1 MHHSFTGKT
10 IFGVLLIWTITLGG
24 WTVSTHPEVS
34 IITDPGP
41 GDPVMHGL
49 EVLKATFEK
58 NDIPYELAGS
68 IEKASGRILL
78 VTGLSEGEGMVA
90 QLLKDGQPPVLQV
103 PEALTIRRAVGL
115 SRPAWLISGYD
126 DRGLMYGLLEV
137 AERISWSPNRKDPM
151 SEVEPI
157 TEAPDVPIRA
167 ISMYTMNRAYWESR
181 FYDEAY
187 WARYLDM
194 LARNRF
200 NSVVVI
206 FGYENG
212 GFLAPCYPYFFD
224 VEGFPTIRME
234 GMTVED
240 QARNLSALNRMIEM
254 AHQRGL
260 DFKVGIWDHIY
271 RGGVQNGG
279 IPQEELAK
287 QKNYRVLGVT
297 AENLGPYTKA
307 ALAKFMQE
315 VPGLDG
321 LQLRMHNESGLREGA
336 EMEAFWSEV
345 FDMISKTAPGLQVDL
360 RAKELPESVIRIA
373 GEKGLNFTITTKYW
387 MEQMGLPF
395 HPTHINRE
403 NQFDRRHGYADM
415 LRYPPEY
422 NIHWRLWSGGT
433 QRILLWGDPEYV
445 RRFVESTHLYDGRG
459 FEINEP
465 LATKMEAQPHDA
477 APFDLLNAPYVYYQ
491 DEFERY
497 WHFFQVFGRIG
508 YNPGT
513 SPECWEHEF
522 EKRFGKAGPVLQEAL
537 HKASWILPTIV
548 AACAPY
554 GAFPTT
560 RGWPEKQ
567 PFGDLPAYAGA
578 EGSDIQQFASFD
590 EQARILIEGGET
602 AKRLP
607 SATSRWFLNRSRE
620 IDRLIREATRLVED
634 DQDREFISTVTDL
647 GILSNLALYHALRI
661 PAAVSYCI
669 FKRTQDPNALDDAMN
684 YESQAIEA
692 WRRIVETAG
701 DVYAPDLRMG
711 VREARFMGIDFRL
724 SGHWK
729 DELANLEDG
738 LAALKSGRSALAE
751 TPGERTAPAYEAA
764 PDVPSDEIFQ
774 IEHEAV
780 THAPA
785 GEDIRISAHVKAT
798 NGIRWVRLRY
808 RAVNQHLDYKT
819 IPMNHADE
827 DAFHAVVP
835 AGEDLFHAVVPADE
849 IDPKY
854 DFMYFLEVM
863 DEEGHGTIYPDLEK
877 ETPYIIVKLDRN

>member
-1 MHHSFTGKT
+1 MRKSIIARRFFEVWLMSAF
-10 IFGVLLIWTITLGG
+10 ILGG
-24 WTVSTHPEVS
+24 CTARHNPVIS
-34 IITDPGP
+34 IITDPDP
-41 GDPVMHGL
+41 GIPAIHGM
-49 EVLKATFEK
+49 EVLTATLEK
-58 NDIPYELAGS
+58 HNIPYEEAVS
-68 IEKASGRILL
+68 MESASGQIIL
-78 VTGLSEGEGMVA
+78 VAGLSEGNGPA
-90 QLLKDGQPPVLQV
+90 AYLLKDSEEPLPEAA
-103 PEALTIRRAVGL
+103 EALTIRKAEGL
-115 SRPAWLISGYD
+115 EKPAWLVSGYD

-137 AERISWSPNRKDPM
+137 AERIGWSTDRANPL
-151 SEVEPI
+151 SEVESV

-187 WARYLDM
+187 WARYMDM

-224 VEGFPTIRME
+224 VEGFPDIFME
-234 GMTVED
+234 GMTAVE
-240 QARNLSALNRMIEM
+240 QQRNLHVLRHMIEL

-279 IPQEELAK
+279 IPEEELAK
-287 QKNYRVLGVT
+287 QKNFRVHGVT
-297 AENLGPYTKA
+297 AENLGPYTRA
-307 ALAKFMQE
+307 ALAKFIQE

-321 LQLRMHNESGLREGA
+321 LQLRMHNESGLRDGA
-336 EMEAFWSEV
+336 EMEAFWREV
-345 FDMISKTAPGLQVDL
+345 FGMIRETAPALQVDL
-360 RAKELPESVIRIA
+360 RAKELPESVIGIA
-373 GEKGLNFTITTKYW
+373 GEQGLNFTITTKYW

-477 APFDLLNAPYVYYQ
+477 KPFELLNPTYVYYQ

-497 WHFFQVFGRIG
+497 WYFFQVFGRIA
-508 YNPGT
+508 YNPET
-513 SPECWEHEF
+513 SPEHWQREF
-522 EKRFGKAGPVLQEAL
+522 EKRFGKAGPVIEEAL
-537 HKASWILPTIV
+537 QKASWILPTIV
-548 AACAPY
+548 AACSPY

-567 PFGDLPAYAGA
+567 PFGDLPAYARA

-590 EQARILIEGGET
+590 EEAEIIIEGGET
-602 AKRLP
+602 AKKLP
-607 SATSRWFLNRSRE
+607 SMTSRWFLQRSRE
-620 IDRLIREATRLVED
+620 IDRLIGEAVNLVED
-634 DQDREFISTVTDL
+634 DHDREFISTVTDL
-647 GILSNLALYHALRI
+647 GILSKLALYHARRI
-661 PAAVSYCI
+661 PAAVSYRI
-669 FKRTQDPNALDDAMN
+669 FERTQDIHALDDAIA
-684 YESQAIEA
+684 YESQAVEA
-692 WRRIVETAG
+692 WRNIVETAG
-701 DVYAPDLRMG
+701 EVYGPDLMMG

-738 LAALKSGRSALAE
+738 LEALKSVRSALAE

-774 IEHEAV
+774 IEHEAI

-785 GEDIRISAHVKAT
+785 GENIRIRVTVKAR

-808 RAVNQHLDYKT
+808 RAVNQHLDYSMV
-819 IPMNHADE
+819 PMQGSAGGDE
-827 DAFHAVVP
+827 FHAVVQ
-835 AGEDLFHAVVPADE
+835 ASE
-849 IDPKY
+849 IDPRF

-863 DEEGHGTIYPDLEK
+863 DEEGHGMIYPDLEK
-877 ETPYIIVKLDRN
+877 ETPYMIVKINRN

>member
-1 MHHSFTGKT
+1 MNISITAGRLFS
-10 IFGVLLIWTITLGG
+10 VWLILAFFLGG
-24 WTVSTHPEVS
+24 CSFRHNPVIS
-34 IITDPGP
+34 IISDPDPGEP
-41 GDPVMHGL
+41 AIHGL
-49 EVLKATFEK
+49 EVLTATLEK
-58 NDIPYELAGS
+58 HNISYEEAGS
-68 IEKASGRILL
+68 IEAANGRILL
-78 VTGLSEGEGMVA
+78 FAGLSEGAGPA
-90 QLLKDGQPPVLQV
+90 AHLLKDSQQSV
-103 PEALTIRRAVGL
+103 PEVAEALIIQKAEGL
-115 SRPAWLISGYD
+115 EKAAWLVSGYD

-137 AERISWSPNRKDPM
+137 AENIGWTTDKDHPFNEM
-151 SEVEPI
+151 EPI
-157 TEAPDVPIRA
+157 AETPNVPLRA

-187 WARYLDM
+187 WARYMDM

-224 VEGFPTIRME
+224 VEEFPDIHME
-234 GMTVED
+234 GMTAAD
-240 QARNLSALNRMIEM
+240 QQQNLYALNRMIEL

-279 IPQEELAK
+279 IPEKELAK
-287 QKNYRVLGVT
+287 QKNFRVQGVT

-307 ALAKFMQE
+307 ALAKFIQE

-336 EMEAFWSEV
+336 EMEAFWREV
-345 FDMISKTAPGLQVDL
+345 FGMIRETAPGLQVDL

-373 GEKGLNFTITTKYW
+373 SEQELNFTITTKYW

-415 LRYPPEY
+415 LRYPPGY

-477 APFDLLNAPYVYYQ
+477 RPFDLLNPPYVYYQ

-497 WHFFQVFGRIG
+497 WHLYQVFGRVA
-508 YNPGT
+508 YNPET
-513 SPECWEHEF
+513 SPEHWQREF
-522 EKRFGKAGPVLQEAL
+522 EKRFGKAGPVIEEAL

-548 AACAPY
+548 AACSPY

-567 PFGDLPAYAGA
+567 PFGDLPAYARA

-590 EQARILIEGGET
+590 EEAGILIEGGVT

-607 SATSRWFLNRSRE
+607 SATSRWFLQRSQE
-620 IDRLIREATRLVED
+620 IDRLIGEAANLVED
-634 DQDREFISTVTDL
+634 DRDREFISTVTDL
-647 GILSNLALYHALRI
+647 GILSNLALFHARRI
-661 PAAVSYCI
+661 PAAVSYRI
-669 FKRTQDPNALDDAMN
+669 FERTQDIHALDDAIV

-692 WRRIVETAG
+692 WRRIVKAAG
-701 DVYAPDLRMG
+701 EVYAPDLMMG

-729 DELANLEDG
+729 DELDILEDG
-738 LAALKSGRSALAE
+738 LEQLKTRRSTLNE
-751 TPGERTAPAYEAA
+751 TAGERTSPAYTDA
-764 PDVPSDEIFQ
+764 PDIPSGVLFQ
-774 IEHEAV
+774 IEHEPI

-785 GEDIRISAHVKAT
+785 GEDILIRAAINAT

-808 RAVNQHLDYKT
+808 RAVNQHLDYST
-819 IPMNHADE
+819 ATMQRVNGGDE
-827 DAFHAVVP
+827 FLAVVP
-835 AGEDLFHAVVPADE
+835 ARE
-849 IDPKY
+849 IDPGY

-863 DEEGHGTIYPDLEK
+863 DEEGQGMIYPDLEK
-877 ETPYIIVKLDRN
+877 ETPYIIVKLERDSKEPAE